1 MVATPP
7 APVDTLADDLER
19 LDTAAVAAGVER
31 LAEGGT
37 PIDDILDRV
46 VLPAWERVDRRGRA
60 GDVDPS
66 TPGAAAG
73 VARRAIAGASRAG
86 RRHEPGS
93 RGVISV
99 VSPAGPADLLRS
111 EAVAEAAAGAG
122 WVVQQVD
129 GGDAAGEL
137 SAYVRSRRPAA
148 VVVTAQDPVD
158 LLSLVAV
165 TTAAHEAALP
175 VLAWGPAFGD
185 DAERS
190 RRLGADGWAPDLA
203 GVLETLG
210 TWAGEAPRLES
221 AAALQGVLAE
231 LERLRPSLLQA
242 ASGCGAAA
250 GAAEWARRAAPAVVD
265 RLLAAVA
272 FEEPSILVDHLGRER
287 RGRLDDVHVVG
298 LVDAV
303 ASALPPAAVSARDI
317 VLTARDEL
325 RHALMGG
332 PRPLHPTGA
341 DRASDGSEPGGT
353 QAGQV
358 FADLLL
364 LAALSCQTQQALLSV
379 PQGPGLWRTLS
390 YGFEAR
396 VGLDDRRL
404 FDLIAARRDAVEVPD
419 LAVHPDL
426 VRSPLTAPP
435 HNLRWAYGVALR
447 QGDGPV
453 LGVVV
458 VLDRWLRQASRREQ
472 RALMAVARQA
482 AGHLGMLRRSPVL
495 PTPMPA
501 PMLFGAPARP
511 DPLSGLVSL
520 RRAGAIPDGQQLLR
534 SHEVAVLFDVTERT
548 VINWAA
554 SGKLP
559 SLRTIGGH
567 LRFRREDVLELLDGR
582 TSGMRA
588 RRSS

>member
-46 VLPAWERVDRRGRA
+46 VLPAWERVDRRGRS

-86 RRHEPGS
+86 WRHEPGS

-99 VSPAGPADLLRS
+99 VSPSGPVDLLRS
-111 EAVAEAAAGAG
+111 EAVAEAAAAAG

-129 GGDAAGEL
+129 GADAAGEL

-148 VVVTAQDPVD
+148 VVVTAQDPAD

-165 TTAAHEAALP
+165 TAAAHEAALP

-185 DAERS
+185 DAGRS

-210 TWAGEAPRLES
+210 TWAGEVPCLES
-221 AAALQGVLAE
+221 ATAIQAVLAD
-231 LERLRPSLLQA
+231 LERLRPSILQA
-242 ASGCGAAA
+242 ASGCSGDT
-250 GAAEWARRAAPAVVD
+250 GAAEWARRAAPAIVE

-272 FEEPSILVDHLGRER
+272 FEEPAILVDHLGRER
-287 RGRLDDVHVVG
+287 HGRLDDLHVVG

-303 ASALPPAAVSARDI
+303 ASVLPPAAASARDI

-325 RHALMGG
+325 RRALMGG

-341 DRASDGSEPGGT
+341 ASDGSEPGGA

-364 LAALSCQTQQALLSV
+364 LGALSCQTQQALLSV

-404 FDLIAARRDAVEVPD
+404 FDLIAARRDAVEIPD

-426 VRSPLTAPP
+426 ARSPLTAPP

-447 QGDGPV
+447 HGDGPI

-482 AGHLGMLRRSPVL
+482 AGHLAMLRRSPVV
-495 PTPMPA
+495 PTAMPA
-501 PMLFGAPARP
+501 PMFFGAPARP

-520 RRAGAIPDGQQLLR
+520 RRAGAVPDGQQLLR

-582 TSGMRA
+582 TSGMGA